1 MPSITKM
8 SFPLKIS
15 SALAGVIMTSLS
27 LAWAAPA
34 ETPATKAASDTLLD
48 AQTPDKSQHSVA
60 TETAITATSEAL
72 SEPLSQGISIVSE
85 ASKYMG
91 IPYRWGGT
99 SPQTGFDCSGF
110 VQFIFR
116 HTLNIRLPRMPVDMS
131 RLGSRVSREE
141 LAPGDL
147 VFFNTR
153 GGKFTHVGI
162 YTNDSQFIHAPMPG
176 TRVTVSRMDSTYYRH
191 RFTYA
196 VRIQP

>member
-1 MPSITKM
+1 M
-8 SFPLKIS
+8 SFPLKIC
-15 SALAGVIMTSLS
+15 SALAGGLMAAIS
-27 LAWAAPA
+27 LAWAEPV
-34 ETPATKAASDTLLD
+34 TTSGTQAASDTRLEVPASSR
-48 AQTPDKSQHSVA
+48 AQSPVPIEPAINASSETQ
-60 TETAITATSEAL
+60 TES
-72 SEPLSQGISIVSE
+72 LSQGRSIVSE

-116 HTLNIRLPRMPVDMS
+116 HTLNIKLPRMPVDMS
-131 RLGSRVSREE
+131 RLGLRVNREE

-162 YTNDSQFIHAPMPG
+162 YVNDSQFIHSPMPG
-176 TRVTVSRMDSTYYRH
+176 TRVTVSRMDSAYYRH

-196 VRIQP
+196 VRIPTE

>member
-1 MPSITKM
+1 M
-8 SFPLKIS
+8 SFPLKIC
-15 SALAGVIMTSLS
+15 SALAGGLMAAIS
-27 LAWAAPA
+27 LAWAEPV
-34 ETPATKAASDTLLD
+34 TTSGTQAASDTRLEVPASSR
-48 AQTPDKSQHSVA
+48 AQSPVA
-60 TETAITATSEAL
+60 TEPAINASSETQIE
-72 SEPLSQGISIVSE
+72 SLSQGRSIVSE

-116 HTLNIRLPRMPVDMS
+116 HTLNIKLPRMPVDMS
-131 RLGSRVSREE
+131 RLGLRVNREE

-162 YTNDSQFIHAPMPG
+162 YVNDSQFIHSPMPG
-176 TRVTVSRMDSTYYRH
+176 TRVTVSRMDSAYYRH

-196 VRIQP
+196 VRIPTE

>member
-1 MPSITKM
+1 M
-8 SFPLKIS
+8 SFPQMIC
-15 SALAGVIMTSLS
+15 SALAGVIMTALS
-27 LAWAAPA
+27 LAWAGPVDAPA
-34 ETPATKAASDTLLD
+34 TQTVSDTPLD
-48 AQTPDKSQHSVA
+48 APASNKAQSPVA
-60 TETAITATSEAL
+60 PEAVITASSETQTE
-72 SEPLSQGISIVSE
+72 SLSQGMSIVSE

-99 SPQTGFDCSGF
+99 SPLTGFDCSGF

-116 HTLNIRLPRMPVDMS
+116 HTLNIKLPRMPVDMS

-162 YTNDSQFIHAPMPG
+162 YVNDAQFIHAPMPG
-176 TRVTVSRMDSTYYRH
+176 TRVTMSRMDSTYYRH

-196 VRIQP
+196 VRIPFE

>member
-1 MPSITKM
+1 M
-8 SFPLKIS
+8 SFPLKIC
-15 SALAGVIMTSLS
+15 SALAGGLMAAIS
-27 LAWAAPA
+27 LAWAEPV
-34 ETPATKAASDTLLD
+34 TTSGTQAASDTRLEVPVSST
-48 AQTPDKSQHSVA
+48 AQSPVA
-60 TETAITATSEAL
+60 TEPAINASSETQTE
-72 SEPLSQGISIVSE
+72 SLSQGRSIVSE

-116 HTLNIRLPRMPVDMS
+116 HTLNIKLPRMPVDMS
-131 RLGSRVSREE
+131 RLGLRINREE

-162 YTNDSQFIHAPMPG
+162 YVNDSQFIHSPMPG
-176 TRVTVSRMDSTYYRH
+176 TRVTVSRMDSAYYRH

-196 VRIQP
+196 VRIPTE